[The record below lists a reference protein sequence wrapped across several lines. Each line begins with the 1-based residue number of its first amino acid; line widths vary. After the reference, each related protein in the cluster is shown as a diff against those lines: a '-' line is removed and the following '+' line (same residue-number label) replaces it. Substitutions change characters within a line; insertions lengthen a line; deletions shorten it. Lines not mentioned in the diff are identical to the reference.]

1 MSTFS
6 KQKSKYLNDDDD
18 NDDDDDDDDD
28 DDNDGLKR
36 PC

>member
-18 NDDDDDDDDD
+18 NDDDDDDD
-28 DDNDGLKR
+28 NDGLKR